1 MRNLNIYRCRLLDTF
16 HQVHWICAIHI
27 SLRSFL
33 NHAHAE
39 IFCQK
44 KEEIVTCQRLNGT
57 TTRKMTKT
65 IHGIFFDKYNE
76 GITSVNKFSL
86 GYSRNSHAKYESLT
100 FLMLT
105 VVTNSLVSFIS
116 TTYHCV
122 GLNKGNTH
130 TERFSDSQQP

>member
-1 MRNLNIYRCRLLDTF
+1 MITTF
-16 HQVHWICAIHI
+16 Q
-27 SLRSFL
+27 
-33 NHAHAE
+33 
-39 IFCQK
+39 
-44 KEEIVTCQRLNGT
+44 
-57 TTRKMTKT
+57 
-65 IHGIFFDKYNE
+65 GIFFDKYNE

-86 GYSRNSHAKYESLT
+86 GYSQTVMLNIFESLT

-130 TERFSDSQQP
+130 T